1 MGRLTMN
8 DKKVAVISGA
18 SKGIGRE
25 CAGRFA
31 SEGCAVYNLSRTP
44 SGLDGVYD
52 VACDVTDEDAVA
64 AALGKVKE
72 KEGRIDYVL
81 ANAGFGI
88 SGAVEFTDGD
98 DAHRQFDVNFFGVF
112 NLVKNAIPY
121 LKETRGTVLAVSS
134 AAAVFSI
141 PFQSFYSAS
150 KAAVASFMC
159 ATANEVKQFG
169 VQAGYV
175 QLGDVKTSF
184 TASRK
189 KDHKG
194 DDVYGGVISRSVEKM
209 EQDEQNGMK
218 PEVVAKKIYRVMT
231 KKKTP
236 LKTTVGA
243 TYKFLVFLAKI
254 LPLPLQNRVIAKLYM
269 K

>member
-1 MGRLTMN
+1 MN
-8 DKKVAVISGA
+8 SKKVCVISGA
-18 SKGIGRE
+18 SKGIGAE
-25 CAGRFA
+25 CAKKFS
-31 SEGCAVYNLSRTP
+31 SEGFAVYNLSRTP
-44 SGLDGVYD
+44 SAIDGVSD
-52 VACDVTDEDAVA
+52 IVCDVTDEAAVKAALDAVY
-64 AALGKVKE
+64 E
-72 KEGRIDYVL
+72 KEGRIDCVL

-88 SGAVEFTDGD
+88 SGAVEFTEAE
-98 DAHRQFDVNFFGVF
+98 DAHRQFDVNFFGAF
-112 NLVKNAIPY
+112 NLVKNSLGY
-121 LKETRGTVLAVSS
+121 LRETKGRVLATSS

-150 KAAVASFMC
+150 KAAVASLMC

-189 KDHKG
+189 KDHRG

-209 EQDEQNGMK
+209 EHDEQSGMS
-218 PEVVAKKIYRVMT
+218 PETIAKAVYKVMT
-231 KKKTP
+231 KRKMP

-243 TYKFLVFLAKI
+243 SYKFLVFLAKI
-254 LPLPLQNRVIAKLYM
+254 LPLPFQNFVIAKLYM

>member
-1 MGRLTMN
+1 M
-8 DKKVAVISGA
+8 
-18 SKGIGRE
+18 
-25 CAGRFA
+25 
-31 SEGCAVYNLSRTP
+31 YNLSRTP
-44 SGLDGVYD
+44 SEVEGVTSLS
-52 VACDVTDEDAVA
+52 CDVTNEENVVSCLREVA
-64 AALGKVKE
+64 E
-72 KEGRIDYVL
+72 KEGKIDLVL

-88 SGAVEFTDGD
+88 SGAVEFTDAD
-98 DAHRQFDVNFFGVF
+98 DAHRQFDVNFFGAF
-112 NLVKNAIPY
+112 NLVKNSLPY
-121 LKETRGTVLAVSS
+121 LRETKGRVLAVSS

-150 KAAVASFMC
+150 KAAVASLMC

-175 QLGDVKTSF
+175 QLGDVKTTF

-189 KDHKG
+189 KDHRG

-209 EQDEQNGMK
+209 EHDEQSGMS
-218 PEVVAKKIYRVMT
+218 PETIAKAVYKVMT
-231 KKKTP
+231 KRKMP

-243 TYKFLVFLAKI
+243 SYKFLVFLAKI
-254 LPLPLQNRVIAKLYM
+254 LPLPFQNYVIAKLYM

>member
-1 MGRLTMN
+1 MSDRE
-8 DKKVAVISGA
+8 VIVISGA

-25 CAGRFA
+25 CAKKFS
-31 SEGCAVYNLSRTP
+31 SEGFAVYNFSRTP
-44 SGLDGVYD
+44 SELEGVTD
-52 VACDVTDEDAVA
+52 VVCDVTDEEAVIG
-64 AALGKVKE
+64 ALKAVYE
-72 KEGRIDYVL
+72 KEETIDLVL

-88 SGAVEFTDGD
+88 SGAVEFTDEA
-98 DAHRQFDVNFFGVF
+98 DAHRQFEVNFFGAF
-112 NLVKNAIPY
+112 NLVKNSLPY
-121 LKETRGTVLAVSS
+121 LRKTKGRVLAVSS

-150 KAAVASFMC
+150 KAAVASLMC

-169 VQAGYV
+169 IQAGYV
-175 QLGDVKTSF
+175 QLGDVKTTF

-194 DDVYGGVISRSVEKM
+194 DDVYGGVITRSVEKM
-209 EQDEQNGMK
+209 EHDEQSGMS
-218 PEVVAKKIYRVMT
+218 PETIAKAVYKVMT
-231 KKKTP
+231 KKKMP

-243 TYKFLVFLAKI
+243 SDKFLVFLAKI
-254 LPLPLQNRVIAKLYM
+254 LPLPFQNYVIAKLYM